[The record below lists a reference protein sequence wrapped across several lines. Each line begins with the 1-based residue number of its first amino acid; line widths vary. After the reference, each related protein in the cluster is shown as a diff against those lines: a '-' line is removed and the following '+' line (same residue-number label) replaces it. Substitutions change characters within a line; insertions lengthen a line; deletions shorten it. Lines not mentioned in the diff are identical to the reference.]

1 MRVASLFEALGIRA
15 TDVPPSL
22 SARHEQLSTLL
33 QTVVTVLDQ
42 YVKARPLHPASVLHC
57 MKAEVIYRPCS
68 LFVVAFACQSPNA
81 VHTQKHQNSPAD
93 ASVIVAPHAA
103 AELAHRAAACG
114 GAHHAVGVHKGHHAA
129 GG

>member
-42 YVKARPLHPASVLHC
+42 YVQARLLHPASVLHC
-57 MKAEVIYRPCS
+57 MKAEVICRPCS

-81 VHTQKHQNSPAD
+81 VHSKASNSPAD
-93 ASVIVAPHAA
+93 ASIIVAPHAA

-114 GAHHAVGVHKGHHAA
+114 GAHHAVGVHKGHHTA